1 MATSADKSRPGMHI
15 KEFLRVIYK
24 LEAGNKTTHPY
35 IPISIWLSLTGD
47 PDGDALEDGVEA
59 KGYYEQHAVTDRARV
74 AQNGCGRVIRSVCIL
89 HAKAQVMVTNKIL
102 YTDWPAGRKILLVL
116 FFLTVFIGSGL
127 YYMVVVAR
135 AGIAM
140 IK

>member
-1 MATSADKSRPGMHI
+1 MHI